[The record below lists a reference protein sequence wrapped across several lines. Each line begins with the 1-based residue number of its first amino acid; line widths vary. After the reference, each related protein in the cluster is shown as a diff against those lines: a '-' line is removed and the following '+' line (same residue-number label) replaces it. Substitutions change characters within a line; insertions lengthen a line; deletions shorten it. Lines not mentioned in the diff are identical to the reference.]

1 MEALSYR
8 DPATFLSKISSL
20 SGPRPPIFTHPILTF
35 TQPDWKMQHFQ
46 IWQLGPGWNFEG
58 TSSSFLDL
66 EKDLNRIHHFVI
78 FTIEESCLVRQR
90 WRKGQTNYEG
100 ARWSQGACTQLV
112 CLVVVTYLVCFYL
125 CAWSQLYLVQVV
137 LGGKHISC
145 VLLLVCLVQVVLGPS
160 CTWWQ
165 AHTHLEIRAEH
176 KRAAILVALSTR

>member
-20 SGPRPPIFTHPILTF
+20 SGPRPPIFTHPIFTF
-35 TQPDWKMQHFQ
+35 TQPDWKIRHFQ

-100 ARWSQGACTQLV
+100 ARWSQGTCTQLV
-112 CLVVVTYLVCFYL
+112 CLV
-125 CAWSQLYLVQVV
+125 AVV
-137 LGGKHISC
+137 LGTKHISC
-145 VLLLVCLVQVVLGPS
+145 VLLLLRLVPNVLGPS

-165 AHTHLEIRAEH
+165 THTHLEIRAEH